1 MVQCNVYCT
10 HIKCLYSMLFIHWL
24 FFFSFQVNWQICYW
38 DAYCINEGG
47 HKSRIVCL
55 WKCSSSR
62 QNSLE
67 MRDVK
72 ELLLIE
78 MTSRKVCRFLNVYE
92 DYRPGLFKNTGKVIG
107 NRQTVP
113 LLSRKTIEERLWKLS
128 RCGIDVNYNNN
139 EGKTWISGRNEW
151 FVCYL

>member
-1 MVQCNVYCT
+1 
-10 HIKCLYSMLFIHWL
+10 
-24 FFFSFQVNWQICYW
+24 
-38 DAYCINEGG
+38 
-47 HKSRIVCL
+47 
-55 WKCSSSR
+55 
-62 QNSLE
+62 

-128 RCGIDVNYNNN
+128 RCGIDVNYNKN
-139 EGKTWISGRNEW
+139 EGKTWISGRNE
-151 FVCYL
+151 